1 MAVIKLPA
9 ATGEPRAAYLHVPFC
24 RHRCG
29 YCNFTLV
36 AGRDDLIPA
45 YLDALE
51 HELQQLGR
59 PRPVDTLFF
68 GGGTPTHLAD
78 ASLRRLL
85 RLALDW
91 FPLADGGE
99 FSVEANPRDAVPE
112 KLATLAEFGVNRLS
126 LGAQSFSARK
136 LELLERDH
144 RRDEIERAVSLA
156 AGHFASVGIDLIF
169 GVPGETANEWRDDLR
184 DAIALRPT
192 HISTYGLTIEKGAA
206 FYGRSLRGELTAV
219 DEELERLCYEEARER
234 LEAAGYEHYE
244 VSNYALPGFRCRH
257 NEAYWLGLPYFAA
270 GPGAARFVDG
280 RREVNH
286 RSLVAYIR
294 RLEAGQSPVAEW
306 EQLEPEEAAR
316 ERLVFG
322 LRRLEGV
329 EASDFA
335 CATGFS
341 IEQLVGGALP
351 RFLDQGLLEW
361 NGTKLR
367 LTRPGV
373 LVSDAIWPAFLG

>member
-1 MAVIKLPA
+1 
-9 ATGEPRAAYLHVPFC
+9 
-24 RHRCG
+24 
-29 YCNFTLV
+29 
-36 AGRDDLIPA
+36 
-45 YLDALE
+45 
-51 HELQQLGR
+51 
-59 PRPVDTLFF
+59 
-68 GGGTPTHLAD
+68 
-78 ASLRRLL
+78 
-85 RLALDW
+85 
-91 FPLADGGE
+91 
-99 FSVEANPRDAVPE
+99 
-112 KLATLAEFGVNRLS
+112 
-126 LGAQSFSARK
+126 
-136 LELLERDH
+136 
-144 RRDEIERAVSLA
+144 LA

-184 DAIALRPT
+184 DTIALRPT

-206 FYGRSLRGELTAV
+206 FYGRALRGELTAV

-257 NEAYWLGLPYFAA
+257 NEAYWLGQPYFAA

-286 RSLVAYIR
+286 RSLVAYTR

-306 EQLEPEEAAR
+306 ERLEPEDAAR

-335 CATGFS
+335 SATGFS

-373 LVSDAIWPAFLG
+373 LVSDAIWPSFLG

>member
-1 MAVIKLPA
+1 MAVNKLPA
-9 ATGEPRAAYLHVPFC
+9 AAVEPRAAYLHVPFC

-51 HELQQLGR
+51 RELQQLGR

-78 ASLRRLL
+78 APLRRLL
-85 RLALDW
+85 HLARDW

-99 FSVEANPRDAVPE
+99 FSVEANPRDATPE

-144 RRDEIERAVSLA
+144 RRDDVERAVSLA

-184 DAIALRPT
+184 DTIALRPT

-206 FYGRSLRGELTAV
+206 FYGRALRGELTAV

-257 NEAYWLGLPYFAA
+257 NEAYWLGQPYFAA

-286 RSLVAYIR
+286 RSLVAYTR

-306 EQLEPEEAAR
+306 ERLEPEDAAR

-335 CATGFS
+335 SATGFS

-373 LVSDAIWPAFLG
+373 LVSDAIWPSFLG